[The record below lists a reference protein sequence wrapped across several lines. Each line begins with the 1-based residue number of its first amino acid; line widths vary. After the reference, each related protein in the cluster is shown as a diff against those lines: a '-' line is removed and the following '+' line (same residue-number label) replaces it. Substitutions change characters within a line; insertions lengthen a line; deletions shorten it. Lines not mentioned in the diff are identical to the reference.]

1 MDSRPRFFFQLL
13 LLTSPARLVRS
24 PAPPAHAALEDFLP
38 KNKKPTRLASGLKI
52 LFADFAYRIAPRHPD
67 GCHVNRYQQ
76 CQLAG
81 CAFMERTVYSAF
93 LAFSTI
99 SFFRALPSCRA
110 TGRSPSI
117 FPARGQP
124 LAFSISNFRFFLALE
139 EQQRDFVACK
149 TRPLGRAAGS
159 HGDVAVRL
167 ASDFFL
173 QFRRELAEVPRLE
186 ANHRSRPRTRQS
198 SVAGPSRVRR
208 GASDAQAFG

>member
-99 SFFRALPSCRA
+99 SFFSRPSLLPCDRPVAEHLPGARSALGIFDFQFP
-110 TGRSPSI
+110 I
-117 FPARGQP
+117 FPG
-124 LAFSISNFRFFLALE
+124 
-139 EQQRDFVACK
+139 
-149 TRPLGRAAGS
+149 TRRAAARFCSVQNPAPRACG
-159 HGDVAVRL
+159 RL
-167 ASDFFL
+167 
-173 QFRRELAEVPRLE
+173 PR
-186 ANHRSRPRTRQS
+186 
-198 SVAGPSRVRR
+198 
-208 GASDAQAFG
+208 